1 MRKERGRM
9 LKWSASG
16 DPDLAGDVGVLSLL
30 AEQVA
35 LHLQFGHTLVFSL
48 SLNCW
53 RNACCQINV
62 S

>member
-30 AEQVA
+30 AGRVA
-35 LHLQFGHTLVFSL
+35 LHLRFGHTLVLF
-48 SLNCW
+48 
-53 RNACCQINV
+53 AFA
-62 S
+62 